1 MLSEM
6 QRTLR
11 AQKLRNWLIENDP
24 DMQRSIATSKAA
36 DQQRNQ
42 RHEANRKAADALGLA
57 IGDRVMLR
65 SRGHR
70 FDGRSG
76 ELTEFKELPNGRRLG
91 TVVVKLPRSG
101 PVQKPPARIGF
112 QVDVELLHKV

>member
-1 MLSEM
+1 MIGEM

-24 DMQRSIATSKAA
+24 EVQRSIASSKASA
-36 DQQRNQ
+36 ERTNQ
-42 RHEANRKAADALGLA
+42 HREANRKAADALGLA

-76 ELTEFKELPNGRRLG
+76 ELTEFKELPNGQGLG